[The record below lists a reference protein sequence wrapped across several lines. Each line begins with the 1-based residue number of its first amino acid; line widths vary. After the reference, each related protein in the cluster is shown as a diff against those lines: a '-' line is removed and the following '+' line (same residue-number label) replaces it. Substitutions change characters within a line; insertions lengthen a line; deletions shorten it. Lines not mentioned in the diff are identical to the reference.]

1 MSRDEIEKGSPNM
14 MMTINLYAT
23 GNYDVYADGFRI
35 GTLVEMN
42 DCVFMIMEYIQRGY
56 TNFVVS
62 SADTG
67 EIYFE
72 INV

>member
-1 MSRDEIEKGSPNM
+1 M

-23 GNYDVYADGFRI
+23 GNYDVYADGYRI

-42 DCVFMIMEYIQRGY
+42 DCVLMIMEYIQRGY
-56 TNFVVS
+56 TNFMVS